1 MATGR
6 INDLWHRKDRTR
18 TTRYGKG
25 KRWQAIWTNGQG
37 AETKKSFDYKDGAQQ
52 WLDTQTTDS
61 VINPYG
67 LKPDQLFEDYYHSWR
82 ERQAHQ
88 RPNSLKTIDS
98 HCSNWVVPSFTGQY
112 LTKIST
118 GDIQSAVNSWRT
130 EGNAI
135 STTKLMFRYTRQIF
149 NEAVHDKIIR
159 ESPCVRI
166 KFQEEDDE
174 PEFTLSDEVLVD
186 LLTKLGSVYKSAAEI
201 ASATGLRPREL
212 VGLSREDIDFPRAR
226 IKVTLQ
232 DASLNMNE
240 VKRGPLKTKYSKRF
254 ITFGPGVRSALL
266 NLCKNA
272 APNGRLFH
280 DAGKPILYAKFAAE
294 WSRVRETLPEVGTG
308 WHQLRH
314 YHASVLIARG
324 MSPVA
329 VADRL
334 GHKDATVTLRVY
346 AHLWVDDTSEMADI
360 GDSILAL
367 PTRTATETPQV
378 A

>member
-6 INDLWHRKDRTR
+6 IDDLWHRKDRTR

-61 VINPYG
+61 MINPYG
-67 LKPDQLFEDYYHSWR
+67 LKADQLFEDYYKDWR
-82 ERQAHQ
+82 TRQAHQ

-98 HCSNWVVPSFTGQY
+98 HCFNWIVPSFTGKY
-112 LTKIST
+112 LTQISS
-118 GDIQSAVNSWRT
+118 GDIQSAVNSWRA
-130 EGNAI
+130 EGNAA

-166 KFQEEDDE
+166 KFQEEDDDS
-174 PEFTLSDEVLVD
+174 EFTLSDSVVID
-186 LLTKLGSVYKSAAEI
+186 LLSKLDPVYKPAAEI
-201 ASATGLRPREL
+201 AAATGLRPREL
-212 VGLSREDIDFPRAR
+212 VGLSREDVDFPRAR
-226 IKVTLQ
+226 IKVTQQ
-232 DASLNMNE
+232 DASTKLTD

-254 ITFGPGVRSALL
+254 IAFGPGVRSALL
-266 NLCKNA
+266 ELCKNA

-280 DAGKPILYAKFAAE
+280 DDGKSILYPKFAAE
-294 WSRVRETLPEVGTG
+294 WARVRESLPEVGTG

-346 AHLWVDDTSEMADI
+346 AHLWVDDTAEMADI
-360 GDSILAL
+360 GDSILVL
-367 PTRTATETPQV
+367 REQSSTEAPKV

>member
-6 INDLWHRKDRTR
+6 IDDLWHRKDRTR

-37 AETKKSFDYKDGAQQ
+37 TETKKSFDYKDGAQQ
-52 WLDTQTTDS
+52 WLDTQTADS
-61 VINPYG
+61 MINPYG
-67 LKPDQLFEDYYHSWR
+67 LKADQLFEDYYRDWR
-82 ERQAHQ
+82 ERQAFQ

-98 HCSNWVVPSFTGQY
+98 HCTNWVVPSFTGHY

-118 GDIQSAVNSWRT
+118 GDIQSAVNSWRA
-130 EGNAI
+130 EGNAA

-166 KFQEEDDE
+166 KFQEDEDDS
-174 PEFTLSDEVLVD
+174 EFTLSDTVVID
-186 LLTKLGSVYKSAAEI
+186 LLSKLDPVYKPAAEI
-201 ASATGLRPREL
+201 AAATGLRPKEL
-212 VGLSREDIDFPRAR
+212 VGLSREDVDFPRAR

-232 DASLNMNE
+232 DASTKLTD

-254 ITFGPGVRSALL
+254 IAFGPGVRGALL
-266 NLCKNA
+266 KLCKNA

-280 DAGKPILYAKFAAE
+280 DEGKPVLYPKFAAE

-346 AHLWVDDTSEMADI
+346 AHLWVDDTAEMADI
-360 GDSILAL
+360 GDSILVL
-367 PTRTATETPQV
+367 REQSSTEAPKV